1 MKVEK
6 TMDTIY
12 LEEILEQKLKDIP
25 STLKVG
31 NLIKETEIKEWLFSP
46 QEVIIEA
53 LIYSI
58 TDQALIRIIKAKQKG
73 IIEDL
78 HYLKKI

>member
-1 MKVEK
+1 
-6 TMDTIY
+6 MDTIY

-53 LIYSI
+53 L
-58 TDQALIRIIKAKQKG
+58 TQV
-73 IIEDL
+73 
-78 HYLKKI
+78 

>member
-1 MKVEK
+1 
-6 TMDTIY
+6 MDTIY

-31 NLIKETEIKEWLFSP
+31 NLIKETEIEEWLFSP

-53 LIYSI
+53 LTYSI

-73 IIEDL
+73 IL
-78 HYLKKI
+78 

>member
-31 NLIKETEIKEWLFSP
+31 NLIKETEIKRM
-46 QEVIIEA
+46 VIFTPRS
-53 LIYSI
+53 Y
-58 TDQALIRIIKAKQKG
+58 
-73 IIEDL
+73 
-78 HYLKKI
+78 Y